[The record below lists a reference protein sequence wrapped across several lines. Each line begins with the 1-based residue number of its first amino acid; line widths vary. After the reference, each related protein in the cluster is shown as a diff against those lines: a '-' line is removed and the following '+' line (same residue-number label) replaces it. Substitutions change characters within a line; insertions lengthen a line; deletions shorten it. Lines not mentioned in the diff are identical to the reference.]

1 MERRTLPKRD
11 AFIIVALIHAGI
23 VMLWFFTGG
32 CGDQDTREI
41 DTAGIPGTDEVED
54 LDTDM
59 NTIEPPVTVTGERT
73 PAIEGATTDLTAV
86 RPANEVRYIVQAGD
100 SLWKISRKFGVSVN
114 AISERN
120 DVRDPALIRTGR
132 ELWIPDPTKGFGEA
146 AGTKPAIEPP
156 IVSGTTEPVTGET
169 TETVPGGT
177 LTTEES
183 VDLSTLE
190 TFDYEIQPGDTI
202 WKLARTYRTTTKL
215 IMDLNG
221 ITDAKTIRAGDTLKI
236 PKAPGE

>member
-32 CGDQDTREI
+32 CGDQDTREV
-41 DTAGIPGTDEVED
+41 DMAGIPETREVES

-59 NTIEPPVTVTGERT
+59 DTIEPPVTVTGERT
-73 PAIEGATTDLTAV
+73 PAIEGTTTDLTAV

-100 SLWKISRKFGVSVN
+100 SLWKISRKFGVSVD
-114 AISERN
+114 AITARN
-120 DVRDPALIRTGR
+120 DIQDPALIRTGR
-132 ELWIPDPTKGFGEA
+132 ELWIPDPSKGFGED
-146 AGTKPAIEPP
+146 AGTKPSIAPP
-156 IVSGTTEPVTGET
+156 VVTGTTEPVTGET
-169 TETVPGGT
+169 TETVTGGT
-177 LTTEES
+177 FAIEER

-221 ITDAKTIRAGDTLKI
+221 ITEAKTIRAGDTLKI
-236 PKAPGE
+236 PKAAGE

>member
-41 DTAGIPGTDEVED
+41 DMAGTPKPDEVESLGSDFGTDEGEITVIDEQPSIVGE
-54 LDTDM
+54 T
-59 NTIEPPVTVTGERT
+59 PVVT
-73 PAIEGATTDLTAV
+73 TTRGPV
-86 RPANEVRYIVQAGD
+86 NEVRYVVQAGD

-120 DVRDPALIRTGR
+120 DIRDPALIRTGR
-132 ELWIPDPTKGFGEA
+132 ELWIPDPTRGFGED
-146 AGTKPAIEPP
+146 AGTKPTIAPP
-156 IVSGTTEPVTGET
+156 IVTGITEPVTGET

-236 PKAPGE
+236 PRAPGE